1 MKTGNR
7 FTDRELITAIRK
19 NKDKVVVL
27 KWTELSKIL
36 GVSETAVRNRI
47 INREK
52 QGMKVLFD
60 VSTNLEWSKKIHYYK
75 KLRQEPT
82 EAVRKREK
90 IKW

>member
-52 QGMKVLFD
+52 QGMKFLFD
-60 VSTNLEWSKKIHYYK
+60 VSTNLEWSKKYIS
-75 KLRQEPT
+75 
-82 EAVRKREK
+82 
-90 IKW
+90 IKSLDKNQQKQ